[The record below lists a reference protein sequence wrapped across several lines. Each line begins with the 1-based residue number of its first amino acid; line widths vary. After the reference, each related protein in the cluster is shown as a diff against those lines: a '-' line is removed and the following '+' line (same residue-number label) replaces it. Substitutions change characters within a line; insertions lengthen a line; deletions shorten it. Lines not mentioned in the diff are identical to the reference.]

1 MGGSARQLLTILYV
15 FVCAGTAASAQSP
28 SFDCDRARL
37 PDEVAICQTP
47 ELAHLD
53 NIIGSAY
60 SSLKSMRGR
69 PFADQIGIPFWRARK
84 ACKFDV
90 GCIRERQVEEI
101 AAFRT
106 AGVPIPYFDQTIS
119 QPPSAAQNGGANTLA
134 VGSSELRQCTNSKDA
149 NEKVNHCSNVINQS
163 TSNASL
169 VIAHN
174 TRGLALMEIGRFAEA
189 ADDFTFVIRYEPRV
203 AGYYDNRQNAYRRN
217 GQLDLALLDAN
228 TAIQLAPNYSFVYH
242 GRASVYK
249 DMGKVDL
256 ALADY
261 DKAIEL
267 SPQDGGL
274 FIERGMT
281 YRDQKHFDQAISDF
295 SHALELDQKWI
306 AAYRE
311 RGLTFK
317 EAGQSEKAIAD
328 LDTYN
333 KLQPGDPTV
342 VLALQSLS
350 STPIAASSSPMPSPK
365 LVSSG
370 TGFYVNS
377 DGSVLTNAHVVK
389 DCSEIAVSS
398 KAGAFSTASVVAV
411 DAANDLALLRT
422 TEHPEKVAAL
432 RAMPRLGKSVESFG
446 YPLADLL
453 SSSGNFSLGNISA
466 LSGLGDDSRYLQ
478 ISTPVQPGNSGGPL
492 LDQHGNL
499 IGIVS
504 SKLNA
509 LKMMI
514 RNDGDIPQN
523 VNFAI
528 KASVAETFLQSNS
541 VKFVAGDAVQAMEAP
556 DLADLAKA
564 LSVFVVCR

>member
-1 MGGSARQLLTILYV
+1 
-15 FVCAGTAASAQSP
+15 
-28 SFDCDRARL
+28 
-37 PDEVAICQTP
+37 
-47 ELAHLD
+47 
-53 NIIGSAY
+53 
-60 SSLKSMRGR
+60 
-69 PFADQIGIPFWRARK
+69 
-84 ACKFDV
+84 
-90 GCIRERQVEEI
+90 
-101 AAFRT
+101 
-106 AGVPIPYFDQTIS
+106 
-119 QPPSAAQNGGANTLA
+119 
-134 VGSSELRQCTNSKDA
+134 
-149 NEKVNHCSNVINQS
+149 
-163 TSNASL
+163 
-169 VIAHN
+169 
-174 TRGLALMEIGRFAEA
+174 
-189 ADDFTFVIRYEPRV
+189 
-203 AGYYDNRQNAYRRN
+203 
-217 GQLDLALLDAN
+217 
-228 TAIQLAPNYSFVYH
+228 
-242 GRASVYK
+242 
-249 DMGKVDL
+249 
-256 ALADY
+256 
-261 DKAIEL
+261 
-267 SPQDGGL
+267 
-274 FIERGMT
+274 
-281 YRDQKHFDQAISDF
+281 
-295 SHALELDQKWI
+295 
-306 AAYRE
+306 
-311 RGLTFK
+311 
-317 EAGQSEKAIAD
+317 
-328 LDTYN
+328 
-333 KLQPGDPTV
+333 
-342 VLALQSLS
+342 
-350 STPIAASSSPMPSPK
+350 MPSPK

-411 DAANDLALLRT
+411 DAANDLALLRP

-432 RAMPRLGKSVESFG
+432 RAMPRLGESVELFG

-514 RNDGDIPQN
+514 RNNGDIPQN